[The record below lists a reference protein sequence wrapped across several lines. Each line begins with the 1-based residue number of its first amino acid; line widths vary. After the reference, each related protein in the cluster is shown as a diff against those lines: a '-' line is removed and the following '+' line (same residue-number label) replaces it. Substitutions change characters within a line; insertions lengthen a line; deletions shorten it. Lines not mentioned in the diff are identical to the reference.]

1 MPETTT
7 ASRKPRR
14 GEKVKTT
21 TGGARR
27 LACDANGPQ
36 VSIIMGSDSD
46 WPTMEPAAQVLTDFN
61 VGFEADVVSAHRMPC
76 LLYTSDAAD
85 E

>member
-27 LACDANGPQ
+27 LACDQ

-61 VGFEADVVSAHRMPC
+61 VGFEADV
-76 LLYTSDAAD
+76 
-85 E
+85 